1 MRAVKV
7 SITRNRIGHD
17 TRVTPRLAI
26 LKYDSNLRSG
36 SLDTQR
42 SIWGSALTQETDVG

>member
-7 SITRNRIGHD
+7 SITRNRISHD
-17 TRVTPRLAI
+17 AKVTPRLVM

-36 SLDTQR
+36 SLDIQR
-42 SIWGSALTQETDVG
+42 SIWGSALKQNTDVG